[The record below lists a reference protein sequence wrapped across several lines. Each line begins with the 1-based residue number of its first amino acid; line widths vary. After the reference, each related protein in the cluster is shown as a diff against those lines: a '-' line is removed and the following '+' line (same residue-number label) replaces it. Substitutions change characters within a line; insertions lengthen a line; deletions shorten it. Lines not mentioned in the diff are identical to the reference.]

1 MGELCLHSIAWVR
14 WLAHAIT
21 NFGFKNELFS
31 YLDMT
36 YRLIWELRLFYF
48 LILFI
53 SSKPIFS
60 NIKYKRESENSGI
73 GISRAE
79 FHLFN
84 PHRGGNQFPQVF

>member
-1 MGELCLHSIAWVR
+1 MGELCLHTIAWVR
-14 WLAHAIT
+14 WWAYAIT

-31 YLDMT
+31 YLDMN
-36 YRLIWELRLFYF
+36 YSLVWELRLFYV

-53 SSKPIFS
+53 SSKSIFS
-60 NIKYKRESENSGI
+60 NIKCKRESENLGI

-84 PHRGGNQFPQVF
+84 PHRAANQYPQVF